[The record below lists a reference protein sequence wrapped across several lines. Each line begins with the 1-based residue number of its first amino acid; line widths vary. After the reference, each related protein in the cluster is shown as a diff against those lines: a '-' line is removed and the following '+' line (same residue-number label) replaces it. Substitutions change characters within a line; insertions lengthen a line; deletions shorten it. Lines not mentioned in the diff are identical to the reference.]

1 MAASGPS
8 TSIFDS
14 ETLVGARELEET
26 SQGNATTVEEGMS
39 ASISEEGSAAA
50 ADIHLKDKAEDVS
63 RLAGRLVDQLIQHRG
78 CCEHCHRQSRDE
90 HAQLH
95 SSHVGL

>member
-26 SQGNATTVEEGMS
+26 SQGNATIVEEGMS

-50 ADIHLKDKAEDVS
+50 ADIYLKDKAEDVS